1 MDVYLHTPKIF
12 VSGPRTTLELA
23 SVSGRVSTRR
33 KDLLTILVWGKDHLI
48 TLGWARG
55 LPTTLGWAKGLHI
68 TLGWARET
76 TAATGKTGGGRECRT
91 TSELAG
97 GRL

>member
-12 VSGPRTTLELA
+12 VPGPRTTLELA

-33 KDLLTILVWGKDHLI
+33 KDLHTILVWVKDH
-48 TLGWARG
+48 
-55 LPTTLGWAKGLHI
+55 HI